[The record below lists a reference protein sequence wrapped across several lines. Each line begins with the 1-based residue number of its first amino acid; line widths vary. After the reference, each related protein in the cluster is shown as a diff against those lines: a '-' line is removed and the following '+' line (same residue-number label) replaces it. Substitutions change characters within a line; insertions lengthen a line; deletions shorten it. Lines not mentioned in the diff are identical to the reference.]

1 MSLFLKNQW
10 QQWARQWGATHVPE
24 KGWMHRTERVLG
36 MRNGLLFRVHWG
48 PDEDPGLH
56 VLIRFPSVENV
67 ERLRDSLVGD
77 STLDALPAK
86 GAPRRKMQ
94 MDSGKTQMVRWNA
107 RPEFLLG
114 PTSLVWRRKYAFKAP
129 KPAQIQAWVDALI
142 ESIVRSTPGFRG
154 QCETCPAGQVQKF
167 VVVDEQ
173 PMMMC
178 TTCQQRLK
186 IEGEMAERAY
196 EMTEAQHLN
205 GALLASGAA
214 IVGGIVWAG
223 VGALTHRVFAMAA
236 IGIGALVA
244 WAYRRGA
251 GRVDAVGRV
260 IGAVLTVSSVALGE
274 VLYYSIW
281 VAQQRPDIGFRLD
294 TGWYAYMFTW
304 AKSPG
309 EEAMPMIF
317 SLVGA
322 WVAMKALEKPKL
334 AAKLEEPS
342 EPEMRKAA

>member
-1 MSLFLKNQW
+1 M
-10 QQWARQWGATHVPE
+10 
-24 KGWMHRTERVLG
+24 
-36 MRNGLLFRVHWG
+36 
-48 PDEDPGLH
+48 
-56 VLIRFPSVENV
+56 
-67 ERLRDSLVGD
+67 
-77 STLDALPAK
+77 
-86 GAPRRKMQ
+86 
-94 MDSGKTQMVRWNA
+94 
-107 RPEFLLG
+107 
-114 PTSLVWRRKYAFKAP
+114 
-129 KPAQIQAWVDALI
+129 DALI
-142 ESIVRSTPGFRG
+142 KSIVRSTPGFRG

-223 VGALTHRVFAMAA
+223 VGAFTHRVFAMAA